1 MCPIGNPNAILS
13 FFRRI
18 LWEPPMCGIVGLLV
32 KKPALRESLGALMVP
47 MLIGMTERGPDS
59 AGLAVYTT
67 PVPDPQHKLSLYSGM
82 HAVDWSQLLG
92 SISNEFEQHQEIAVH
107 GNQAVL
113 TTAADADQVV
123 TWLKR
128 HVLNVAVLSV
138 GQSIDLYKDVGAP
151 ADIAR
156 RYQFAELHGTHLVGH
171 TRMATESAVTPAHAH
186 PFTAGRDFC
195 LVHNGSLS
203 NPHLVRKHLE
213 PLGIEFETDND
224 TEAACRF
231 FEWRLREGDDL
242 EKAVERGFSELD
254 GFFTFLMGTDTEM
267 LIVRDAFACKP
278 AVVAETDDYVAIASE
293 FRSLAHLPHISHATL
308 FEPKPEEIYSWRI

>member
-1 MCPIGNPNAILS
+1 
-13 FFRRI
+13 
-18 LWEPPMCGIVGLLV
+18 MCGIVGLLV
-32 KKPALRESLGALMVP
+32 KNPLLRNQLGALMVP
-47 MLIGMTERGPDS
+47 MLVGMTERGPDS
-59 AGLAVYTT
+59 AGLAVYTQ
-67 PVPDPQHKLSLYSGM
+67 PVADRCHKLSLYSGE
-82 HAVDWSQLLG
+82 HAVDWPELLKQITADFAPALAPVPTLAHEM
-92 SISNEFEQHQEIAVH
+92 SAHANH
-107 GNQAVL
+107 AVL
-113 TTAADADQVV
+113 TSAADPDLLVA
-123 TWLKR
+123 WLAR
-128 HVLNVAVLSV
+128 HAPMIAVLSV

-151 ADIAR
+151 ADIAE
-156 RYQFAELHGTHLVGH
+156 RYRFKSLCGTHLVGH

-203 NPHLVRKHLE
+203 NPHLVRKKLE

-242 EKAVERGFSELD
+242 KTAVGRGFSELD
-254 GFFTFLMGTDTEM
+254 GFFTFLMGTDTEL

-293 FRSLAHLPHISHATL
+293 FRSLAHLPQISHATL

>member
-1 MCPIGNPNAILS
+1 
-13 FFRRI
+13 
-18 LWEPPMCGIVGLLV
+18 
-32 KKPALRESLGALMVP
+32 MVP
-47 MLIGMTERGPDS
+47 MLVGMTERGPDS
-59 AGLAVYTT
+59 AGLAVYTE
-67 PVPDPQHKLSLYSGM
+67 PVADDRHKISLYSGG
-82 HAVDWSQLLG
+82 HEVDWTELRDRLG
-92 SISNEFEQHQEIAVH
+92 TDFPGRHEIAVH
-107 GNQAVL
+107 GNHAVL
-113 TTAADADQVV
+113 TSAADPDAIAV
-123 TWLKR
+123 WLGR
-128 HVLNVAVLSV
+128 DEPEVAVLSV

-151 ADIAR
+151 AEIAD
-156 RYQFAELHGTHLVGH
+156 RYGFKSLSGSHLVGH

-203 NPHLVRKHLE
+203 NPHLVRKRLE

-242 EKAVERGFSELD
+242 KTAVKRGFVELD
-254 GFFTFLMGTDTEM
+254 GFYTFLMGTDQEL

-278 AVVAETDDYVAIASE
+278 AVVAESDDYVAIASE
-293 FRSLAHLPHISHATL
+293 FRSLAHLPHIADATL